1 MVAGE
6 GTDRRENQ
14 GERERRSGKAGGWL
28 TRKLQPLPRGLYF
41 GDPILQVIGLCTCM
55 CVTLQRLAPEALGA
69 GPINLAAPP
78 QSTNLLPSGA
88 ELLGSPPSITNG
100 PITELG

>member
-28 TRKLQPLPRGLYF
+28 TQKFQPLPRGLYF
-41 GDPILQVIGLCTCM
+41 GDSILQVIGLCTCM
-55 CVTLQRLAPEALGA
+55 CVTLKRLAPEDLGA
-69 GPINLAAPP
+69 GPIQLAALS
-78 QSTNLLPSGA
+78 QSTNLLPSGV
-88 ELLGSPPSITNG
+88 ELLGPPLSQTALTRN
-100 PITELG
+100 